1 MDKRPAWMEMCH
13 GPRLCLKQCK
23 QNLPKQ
29 HCPQTALGDVGQ
41 NHEELLESPELTAGR
56 VWAALCQRCH
66 LALLHL
72 LEQCILAALGAS
84 TGSSPSPRT
93 A

>member
-1 MDKRPAWMEMCH
+1 MPWAEALSETVQTE
-13 GPRLCLKQCK
+13 PT
-23 QNLPKQ
+23 
-29 HCPQTALGDVGQ
+29 QTALGDVGQ